1 MVTLTSDGDVVANL
15 KVVNGKLVDTD
26 TGGNA
31 PSDPHGG
38 ALVVD
43 VLDVLDLVIAER
55 ELNGV
60 TEPPVLSLAKGHRS
74 VDFKYTPGISADKLL
89 KVVGLL
95 DKLA

>member
-26 TGGNA
+26 SA
-31 PSDPHGG
+31 
-38 ALVVD
+38 AQVCVD
-43 VLDVLDLVIAER
+43 VLDVLDLVMTER

-60 TEPPVLSLAKGHRS
+60 TESPVLSLAKGHRS